1 MFFGGIA
8 FAQDLDAQ
16 ATDGIAA
23 YVKAYNSGSAA
34 EVAAFYAEDGVMFSP
49 DGSRTDG
56 RAAIQARTEMQLQ
69 QLGARDLVIDL
80 ADVREYGDGVVLVT
94 TYSVTVDGPNGEMR
108 LTGDSLAV
116 SERDSDG
123 MLLTKYHILT
133 NNLAS
138 LGASQ

>member
-1 MFFGGIA
+1 
-8 FAQDLDAQ
+8 
-16 ATDGIAA
+16 
-23 YVKAYNSGSAA
+23 
-34 EVAAFYAEDGVMFSP
+34 
-49 DGSRTDG
+49 
-56 RAAIQARTEMQLQ
+56 
-69 QLGARDLVIDL
+69 
-80 ADVREYGDGVVLVT
+80 VVLVT

-108 LTGDSLAV
+108 ITGDSLAV